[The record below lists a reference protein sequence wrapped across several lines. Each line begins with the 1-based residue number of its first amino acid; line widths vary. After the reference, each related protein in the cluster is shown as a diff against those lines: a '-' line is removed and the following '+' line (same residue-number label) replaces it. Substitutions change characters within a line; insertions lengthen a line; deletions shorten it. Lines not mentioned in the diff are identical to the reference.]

1 MSSEFVPQVAL
12 EKARWTYGTEHGALV
27 DKLKR
32 NNDYS
37 LAAHGVRCVC
47 NVKVEADL
55 GDRFDEI
62 TKIWMRHF
70 FGNVHLVQFN

>member
-12 EKARWTYGTEHGALV
+12 EKGRWTYGTGALV

-37 LAAHGVRCVC
+37 LVAHSVYI
-47 NVKVEADL
+47 VKVEADL
-55 GDRFDEI
+55 GGEI
-62 TKIWMRHF
+62 
-70 FGNVHLVQFN
+70 